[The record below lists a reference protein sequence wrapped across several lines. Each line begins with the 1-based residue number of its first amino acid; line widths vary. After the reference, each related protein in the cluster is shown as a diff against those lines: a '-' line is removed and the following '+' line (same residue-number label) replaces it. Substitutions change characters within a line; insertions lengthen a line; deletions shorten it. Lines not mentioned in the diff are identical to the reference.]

1 MNLRHRTAALRLAA
15 LVASMAA
22 RCALAQGP
30 GPNGPP
36 DLPLDAATRNAVVE
50 QLAHELDARYVD
62 VARGAAL
69 ARTLRARVQAR
80 AYDAIAT
87 SAALADRLNA
97 DLEADSHDKHLH
109 VEYSPD
115 VFPLPVADAKPDPAE
130 AAAMAAQMKRVNY
143 GFDSVQR
150 LPFNIG
156 YFKLDLLM
164 PPAETEARFAAAM
177 TLLQD
182 TRALVIDLRE
192 NHGGEPATVA
202 LLGSY
207 LFDKRTH
214 LNDIWHRE
222 GARTDEAWTH
232 EKTAGP
238 AYGAQRA
245 VIVLTSHETFSAGED
260 LAYALKT
267 LHRATLIGETTGG
280 GAHPGDMHRIGDHFE
295 AFIPDSRSI
304 SPITHADWEG
314 VGVTPDV
321 SVAADKAL
329 VEARKHLLKSFAASE
344 KNPRARAHLQE
355 EIDRL

>member
-1 MNLRHRTAALRLAA
+1 MTLARLMLVAALLC
-15 LVASMAA
+15 A
-22 RCALAQGP
+22 RCAFAQAP

-36 DLPLDAATRNAVVE
+36 DLPLDAATRSAVVE
-50 QLAHELDARYVD
+50 QLARELDTRYVD

-69 ARTLRARVQAR
+69 ARTLRSRLQGH

-87 SAALADRLNA
+87 SAALADRLNT
-97 DLEADSHDKHLH
+97 DLAADSHDKHLH
-109 VEYSPD
+109 VEYSPE
-115 VFPLPVADAKPDPAE
+115 VFPLPVAGAKPDPAE
-130 AAAMAAQMKRVNY
+130 AAFMAAQMKRTNY

-164 PPAETEARFAAAM
+164 APADTAPRFAAAM

-192 NHGGEPATVA
+192 NHGGEPETVA
-202 LLGSY
+202 LLCSY
-207 LFDKRTH
+207 LFDQRTH
-214 LNDIWHRE
+214 LNDIWHRQ
-222 GARTDEAWTH
+222 GARTDEAWTT
-232 EKTAGP
+232 ETVAGP
-238 AYGAQRA
+238 RYGAQRE
-245 VIVLTSHETFSAGED
+245 VIVLTSPETFSAGED

-267 LHRATLIGETTGG
+267 LHRATLIGATTGG

-295 AFIPDSRSI
+295 AFIPDSRSV

-314 VGVTPDV
+314 VGVAPDV
-321 SVAADKAL
+321 GVAADRAL
-329 VEARKHLLKSFAASE
+329 VEARRHLLKSFMASE
-344 KNPRARAHLQE
+344 QNPRAKAHLQE